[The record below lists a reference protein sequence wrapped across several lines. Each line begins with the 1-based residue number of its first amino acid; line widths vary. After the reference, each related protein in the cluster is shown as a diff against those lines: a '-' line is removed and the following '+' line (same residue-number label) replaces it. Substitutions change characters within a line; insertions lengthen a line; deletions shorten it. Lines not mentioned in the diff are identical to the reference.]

1 MTTQTINGKQYIE
14 VSFTELEAIRLEQE
28 IQRQLKTGR
37 ASRTKSS
44 PFLTPA
50 DSHHGKKLVR

>member
-14 VSFTELEAIRLEQE
+14 VSYTELEEIRLELE
-28 IQRQLKTGR
+28 IQRQIKTGR
-37 ASRTKSS
+37 ASRTKHN
-44 PFLTPA
+44 PFHTPA